1 MLLNRLEKEQ
11 YIIVDNLFTKK
22 DQRVIKDNLFD
33 PFFPWYLIEHRNKKQ
48 KFSSLPKISKQKNVE
63 EYVKFV
69 HLFSEGDK
77 NSSKYSEII
86 TSMIKVI
93 LQKFKL
99 NELQIIRA
107 KANLQTSNTKTKKNK
122 HSSPHV
128 DMNEDHFVILYYV
141 NNSDGDT
148 RIFDKTTTDGDPIGL
163 NCIGQFEP
171 SKGRSLV
178 FKSNRFHCSAPP
190 VKHKNR
196 MVLNFVMQIAT

>member
-1 MLLNRLEKEQ
+1 MLLNILEKEQ

-33 PFFPWYLIEHRNKKQ
+33 PFFPWYLTEHRNKKQ

-63 EYVKFV
+63 EYVKFI

-77 NSSKYSEII
+77 NLSKYSEII

-122 HSSPHV
+122 LWKKVIPKQGRVLIFNGNIKHAAGCPV
-128 DMNEDHFVILYYV
+128 DNQVRAVI
-141 NNSDGDT
+141 NIN
-148 RIFDKTTTDGDPIGL
+148 
-163 NCIGQFEP
+163 
-171 SKGRSLV
+171 
-178 FKSNRFHCSAPP
+178 
-190 VKHKNR
+190 VKK
-196 MVLNFVMQIAT
+196 

>member
-1 MLLNRLEKEQ
+1 MLLNILEKEQ

-69 HLFSEGDK
+69 HIFSEGDK

-141 NNSDGDT
+141 NNSDGKT
-148 RIFDKTTTDGDPIGL
+148 VLFKKNKLWKKVTPKQGRVLIFNGDIKHAAGCPID
-163 NCIGQFEP
+163 NQVRAVI
-171 SKGRSLV
+171 
-178 FKSNRFHCSAPP
+178 NIN
-190 VKHKNR
+190 VKK
-196 MVLNFVMQIAT
+196 

>member
-33 PFFPWYLIEHRNKKQ
+33 PFFPWYLIVHRNKKQ
-48 KFSSLPKISKQKNVE
+48 KFSWLPKISKQKNVE

-69 HLFSEGDK
+69 HIFSEGDK

-141 NNSDGDT
+141 NNSDGKT
-148 RIFDKTTTDGDPIGL
+148 VLFKKNKLWKKVTPKQGRVLIFNGNIKHAAG
-163 NCIGQFEP
+163 C
-171 SKGRSLV
+171 
-178 FKSNRFHCSAPP
+178 P
-190 VKHKNR
+190 VDNQVRAVININVKK
-196 MVLNFVMQIAT
+196 